1 MAMKRREKTRYTGIY
16 KQTGSNLYDVKY
28 NFKEIDETTG
38 ETKYKAK
45 WVYSIESLDLAKK
58 TLLQLQTANYDDGE
72 ITGGEAYELWLA
84 KARIE
89 NYTDVAI
96 KNTGEHLRMIYNFI
110 YPDFKLR
117 NVDYSLYSSFIE
129 KCRAEKVYSEYT
141 VSNLNKTFRK
151 LITLACREGRL
162 KENPLKMLDDTK
174 PQERDRTVIVTA
186 ADFAAMDNHL
196 ASNSFFRNVVD
207 QNIKR
212 RLALNFLYYTGM
224 TIGEILAVRYQ
235 DIISSCEAAGCA
247 QTAFSGYQ
255 IQVSGATD
263 TGFIIGLDGAKK
275 SKLCLVPMPEPL
287 VALFFRD
294 KERHLSEG
302 GNIDGL
308 IFSFTHGTIIEM
320 LRKLPPQPGIDKRI
334 ECQTFRDIYIEK
346 MVRNG
351 VTLPQLCYVL
361 GESQATI
368 MKRYR
373 YLFENDPQKIIAVFF
388 AEAEK

>member
-1 MAMKRREKTRYTGIY
+1 M
-16 KQTGSNLYDVKY
+16 
-28 NFKEIDETTG
+28 
-38 ETKYKAK
+38 
-45 WVYSIESLDLAKK
+45 
-58 TLLQLQTANYDDGE
+58 
-72 ITGGEAYELWLA
+72 A

-110 YPDFKLR
+110 SPDFKLR

-196 ASNSFFRNVVD
+196 ASNSFFRNGID
-207 QNIKR
+207 RNIKR
-212 RLALNFLYYTGM
+212 RLVLNFLYYTGM

-235 DIISSCEAAGCA
+235 DISFYKAAGCS
-247 QTAFSGYQ
+247 QTVFNGYQ

-275 SKLCLVPMPEPL
+275 SKLRLVPMPKPL
-287 VALFFRD
+287 AAIFFRD
-294 KERHLSEG
+294 KEQHLSDG
-302 GNIDGL
+302 GNMKDL

-320 LRKLPPQPGIDKRI
+320 LRKLPSQLGIDKRI
-334 ECQTFRDIYIEK
+334 ECQTFRDTYIEK

-373 YLFENDPQKIIAVFF
+373 YLFENDPKIILAVFS
-388 AEAEK
+388 AETEK